1 MFNKYISLLL
11 FECGVGEV
19 AEYIKEILKSIAEE
33 LGCEIITL
41 EVIPDHIHLFVNCP
55 PRYSPSYLAN
65 YFKGKSARLV
75 LKKFSEVKKIHK
87 PRPGEACHS
96 LSERVKNVFHKFI
109 VMSISTSAEIYYE
122 EAEEF
127 LSKGDLVQACEKY
140 YKAAKEAINLLV
152 IENNLKEIINEAEEH
167 GWDSKTLNDAVTELS
182 YKLGDNI
189 IDMWASAVT
198 LFTARKFMDKDLIE
212 NYKKDIKTLIEEAKQ
227 RFSIKVLK

>member
-1 MFNKYISLLL
+1 ML
-11 FECGVGEV
+11 VGEV
-19 AEYIKEILKSIAEE
+19 TEYIKEILKSIAEE

-41 EVIPDHIHLFVNCP
+41 EVMPDHIHLFVNCP

-75 LKKFSEVKKIHK
+75 LKKFPELRKYTNPV
-87 PRPGEACHS
+87 
-96 LSERVKNVFHKFI
+96 RVRLVILCQKELKVCFIMFI

-140 YKAAKEAINLLV
+140 YKAAEEAIKLLV

>member
-1 MFNKYISLLL
+1 M
-11 FECGVGEV
+11 
-19 AEYIKEILKSIAEE
+19 KSIAEE
-33 LGCEIITL
+33 LGCEIIVL
-41 EVIPDHIHLFVNCP
+41 EVMPDHIHLFVNCP

-75 LKKFSEVKKIHK
+75 LKKFPELRKYTNPVRVRLVILCQKKLKVCFIM
-87 PRPGEACHS
+87 
-96 LSERVKNVFHKFI
+96 FI

-140 YKAAKEAINLLV
+140 YKAAEEAIKLLV

>member
-1 MFNKYISLLL
+1 M
-11 FECGVGEV
+11 
-19 AEYIKEILKSIAEE
+19 
-33 LGCEIITL
+33 
-41 EVIPDHIHLFVNCP
+41 IPDHIYLFVNCP
-55 PRYSPSYLAN
+55 PRYSPPYLAN

-75 LKKFSEVKKIHK
+75 LKKFTELRKYTNPVRVRLVILCQKKLKVCFIM
-87 PRPGEACHS
+87 
-96 LSERVKNVFHKFI
+96 FI

-140 YKAAKEAINLLV
+140 YKAAEEAIKLLV